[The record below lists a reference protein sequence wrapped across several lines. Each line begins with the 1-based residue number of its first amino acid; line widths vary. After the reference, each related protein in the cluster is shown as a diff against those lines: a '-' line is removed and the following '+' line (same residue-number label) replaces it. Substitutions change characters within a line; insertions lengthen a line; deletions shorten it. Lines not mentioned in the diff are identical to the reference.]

1 MFAESNA
8 ITNDLFKDNF
18 NLFIGELKL
27 LSGNE
32 IYIDKLEKMK
42 TRIVELGAKLYAPN
56 KGDDGYN
63 VLNHGD
69 FHNKNVMV
77 TREDGKINDLILV
90 RDVFLHLF
98 SSIIIPLILPA
109 GLSNLC
115 LCLSRNR
122 YYIWPL
128 HDDRL

>member
-8 ITNDLFKDNF
+8 ITNNLLKENF
-18 NLFIGELKL
+18 DLFIGELKL

-32 IYIDKLEKMK
+32 IYIDKLDKMK

-77 TREDGKINDLILV
+77 TRKDGKLDDLILV
-90 RDVFLHLF
+90 REGYVFLHLF
-98 SSIIIPLILPA
+98 S
-109 GLSNLC
+109 
-115 LCLSRNR
+115 RT
-122 YYIWPL
+122 YF
-128 HDDRL
+128 H